1 MTDTEILSEAQSLT
15 RQNTGI
21 ATATLASFL
30 NRHQKRLCRVANW
43 PELIVRS
50 ATLTTTASTASYA
63 LGTGF
68 DRFAGN
74 TVLYNPSAI
83 TGGYTGGF
91 PIPIIESTG
100 DPDNDVILV
109 WRALGTGSP
118 AVITLGFATSLKAFI
133 YPIPDTSGQV
143 VLYDYVKAPA
153 ALTGLGVVPDVQAL
167 CEVLTMEL
175 AADILR
181 FLGGRENLELRTS
194 YLQDARRELNAAL
207 ATLVVS

>member
-1 MTDTEILSEAQSLT
+1 MTDAEILSEAQSLT

-21 ATATLASFL
+21 TTATLASFL

-50 ATLTTTASTASYA
+50 ATLTTTANTASYA

-68 DRFAGN
+68 DRFAGK
-74 TVLYNPSAI
+74 TVLYNPTAI
-83 TGGYTGGF
+83 TGGYQGGT
-91 PIPIIESTG
+91 PVP
-100 DPDNDVILV
+100 VILSTSDRENEIISG
-109 WRALGTGSP
+109 WRATGVGTP
-118 AVITLGFATSLKAFI
+118 AVITLGFSTTLKAFI
-133 YPIPDTSGQV
+133 YPIPDTGSQV
-143 VLYDYVKAPA
+143 ILYDYVKAPA
-153 ALTGLGVVPDVQAL
+153 ALTGLGVTPDVQAL